1 MTLMEASVEEEGL
14 CNLLSNMQSERQN
27 DFPGRETFYRH
38 NGVPFTETI
47 DCIQKTVSA
56 LKGLAERL
64 NFLEPGL
71 HLQVY
76 PHAVGNEYLV
86 ENAFGFTM
94 KKGQGHLQTQIE
106 YTQSKRRHS
115 VDFQMKM
122 CETPFHQYT
131 KVKLRDKGYQEINP
145 ALKSKVSLDDLS
157 TLFSNKAKKR
167 EESRALATSLSP
179 ADEQVL
185 KTAWLLSKSVPR
197 QTNRAK
203 WRAQS
208 GHAPNMLMEKKDKG
222 YIKKGYLVFF
232 ASYEGIVYLKVSNPK
247 KEWFT

>member
-1 MTLMEASVEEEGL
+1 M
-14 CNLLSNMQSERQN
+14 
-27 DFPGRETFYRH
+27 
-38 NGVPFTETI
+38 
-47 DCIQKTVSA
+47 
-56 LKGLAERL
+56 
-64 NFLEPGL
+64 
-71 HLQVY
+71 QVY
-76 PHAVGNEYLV
+76 PRAVGNEYLV

-145 ALKSKVSLDDLS
+145 ALKSKVSLGDLS
-157 TLFSNKAKKR
+157 ALFSNKAKKR

-185 KTAWLLSKSVPR
+185 KTVWLLSKSVPL
-197 QTNRAK
+197 QTNRA
-203 WRAQS
+203 Q
-208 GHAPNMLMEKKDKG
+208 
-222 YIKKGYLVFF
+222 
-232 ASYEGIVYLKVSNPK
+232 
-247 KEWFT
+247 